1 MVPAGWKLRM
11 DRGAMQAWLGVSG
24 TPRRPTHIDVH
35 IHLESALAQ
44 LLLTRCSL
52 LWLPVPGAT
61 SQTRGS
67 RWQWPPGT
75 ARQDSEASGHQ
86 DVPALRLREP
96 RGRGLRAQCPPEAAG
111 RSVPN
116 SRVSTTYTF
125 TLPFWNFHKAPGV
138 ALKGRFGRRE
148 RGLNLAWPQHFSMSL
163 KQRVLRPRESD
174 PGLDILPVTL
184 PRTTKLSSKQP
195 SYGVSCGRASRELGS
210 QTCEGRR
217 GKRRRGLRFLS
228 QPCSWFGLSPGVLA
242 GVAAFIRDQGGGIC
256 WALLKAL
263 LTLAAFF
270 TATAAISIGAYH
282 FQSYYFTENF

>member
-1 MVPAGWKLRM
+1 MPIG
-11 DRGAMQAWLGVSG
+11 LGTADGSEG
-24 TPRRPTHIDVH
+24 SLGPPQPTHIDVH

-67 RWQWPPGT
+67 RWQWPPG
-75 ARQDSEASGHQ
+75 
-86 DVPALRLREP
+86 
-96 RGRGLRAQCPPEAAG
+96 
-111 RSVPN
+111 
-116 SRVSTTYTF
+116 VSTTYTF

-138 ALKGRFGRRE
+138 AWKGRFWRRE

-195 SYGVSCGRASRELGS
+195 SYGVSRGRASRELGG

-217 GKRRRGLRFLS
+217 GKRRRGLHFLS
-228 QPCSWFGLSPGVLA
+228 QTCSWFGLSPGVLA

-282 FQSYYFTENF
+282 FQSYYFTETF